1 MTGISIGIS
10 DKSCHHI
17 SGSAGKVSDCLSA
30 GVFYPAFYLN
40 SCFLIKVIFLTLKF
54 QPAFLFGTVFVYVIG
69 FPFLSDKSC
78 YCCISFS
85 IITDLLRGILYR
97 IHILLSTCEKQQFAS
112 NLRLL
117 VTVNIMNNDETV
129 TLFAVP
135 HMIGL

>member
-1 MTGISIGIS
+1 M
-10 DKSCHHI
+10 KKH
-17 SGSAGKVSDCLSA
+17 GKLLLK
-30 GVFYPAFYLN
+30 YL
-40 SCFLIKVIFLTLKF
+40 L
-54 QPAFLFGTVFVYVIG
+54 LFVMTVFVMG
-69 FPFLSDKSC
+69 